1 MRTDPGTSLVERL
14 ITERVGSGGIVGFVA
29 NKVVAREK
37 TVSSVPKGNNMIG
50 SQQGN
55 SKGTMVLTIEA
66 SVGGSLLSR
75 EGAILGRADYSSNGR
90 VWIRV

>member
-1 MRTDPGTSLVERL
+1 MRTIPGTSLVERL
-14 ITERVGSGGIVGFVA
+14 VTERVGSGRMVGFVA
-29 NKVVAREK
+29 NKVVAREE

-55 SKGTMVLTIEA
+55 IGFDHRSFSWRLTI
-66 SVGGSLLSR
+66 VKGGSC
-75 EGAILGRADYSSNGR
+75 GRADYSSNRG